1 MTCRKRKPH
10 RNFTTN
16 DLVADT
22 RNLNMD
28 EIFINVQM
36 VDKLEI
42 EKYKQEK

>member
-22 RNLNMD
+22 RNNMD

-42 EKYKQEK
+42 EKYKHEK